1 MGVHVSN
8 ADNLF
13 FLDTDILLTED
24 FLSDAITFIRNK
36 GTVVVNKVM
45 ETAMLHVPS
54 DDNDHIEEI
63 VTYLEVRA
71 KDGRRAIIQN
81 RRDSFTQF
89 NRVGNGLIFVTRND
103 FLAVDGMNS
112 ALAGWGF
119 EDDDFLL
126 RLQLGAGLRA
136 TAMGTVTHL
145 THDNPMR
152 DLNGKSVEEQIKLN
166 YTIAVQRYK
175 AGNYKGSYTSDMERW
190 ADQFEILGQ

>member
-1 MGVHVSN
+1 M
-8 ADNLF
+8 LF
-13 FLDTDILLTED
+13 R
-24 FLSDAITFIRNK
+24 S
-36 GTVVVNKVM
+36 
-45 ETAMLHVPS
+45 
-54 DDNDHIEEI
+54 
-63 VTYLEVRA
+63 
-71 KDGRRAIIQN
+71 
-81 RRDSFTQF
+81 
-89 NRVGNGLIFVTRND
+89 IFVTRND

-175 AGNYKGSYTSDMERW
+175 EVIHDFSNPFKRFEDFGAGLWSKHLGEV
-190 ADQFEILGQ
+190 EIIKPTDNVCHGIMRHWDNGLLVMRPLNRVSRCMGYDTCRY